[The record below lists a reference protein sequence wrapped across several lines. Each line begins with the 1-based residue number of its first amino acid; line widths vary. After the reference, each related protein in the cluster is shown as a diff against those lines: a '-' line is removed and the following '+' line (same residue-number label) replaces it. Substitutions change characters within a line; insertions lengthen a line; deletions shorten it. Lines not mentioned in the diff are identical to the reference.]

1 MDGQATEH
9 GARWWFRYVVVPIIG
24 GGGIVSLIVAWIG
37 RVQAPLA
44 PSPSAQQV
52 VASTP
57 ATGTPAA
64 PASAVVRAQDG
75 IVVNQQSAST
85 KGELTG
91 VNARNLDPSS
101 LPNSIEVTQK
111 VDTVEGIVTGVDLSK
126 KTQQG
131 K

>member
-9 GARWWFRYVVVPIIG
+9 GARWWIRHFVVPIIG
-24 GGGIVSLIVAWIG
+24 SGGIVSLIVAWIA
-37 RVQAPLA
+37 RVPAPPA

-57 ATGTPAA
+57 ATGMPAA
-64 PASAVVRAQDG
+64 PASAVVRTQDG
-75 IVVNQQSAST
+75 ITVNQHSVTT

-101 LPNSIEVTQK
+101 LPKTIEVTQK
-111 VDTVEGIVTGVDLSK
+111 VDTVEGTVTGVDLSK